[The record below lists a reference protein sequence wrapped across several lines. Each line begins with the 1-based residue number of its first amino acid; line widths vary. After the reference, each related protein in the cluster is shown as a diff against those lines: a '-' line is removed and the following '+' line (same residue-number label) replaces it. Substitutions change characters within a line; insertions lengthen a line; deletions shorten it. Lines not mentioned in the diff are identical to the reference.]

1 MMKFLLVSAAAAA
14 VFCFNVCAAF
24 PAGDVPFLNIKISRP
39 DIGTFGTSVSKQ
51 KVELEEDGKVTY
63 EPYYPHVPPFL
74 AFKKNPAAAYKPQP
88 PPPPSPVYDVQAP
101 VDPAPAEEEEEA

>member
-39 DIGTFGTSVSKQ
+39 DIGTFGTLGSKQ
-51 KVELEEDGKVTY
+51 KVQLEEDGKVTY
-63 EPYYPHVPPFL
+63 EPYHPHVPPFL
-74 AFKKNPAAAYKPQP
+74 AFKKNPTTYNPQP
-88 PPPPSPVYDVQAP
+88 PPPPVYDVKAP
-101 VDPAPAEEEEEA
+101 VDPASAEE